1 MIAWNDYLE
10 KLISVPDEMDEITL
24 SFDGG
29 NTNISIPA
37 IVKSS
42 ILMLDKMVQY
52 QGKRHVLVFPEREKT
67 ALIFA
72 LIRAIMNSSY

>member
-52 QGKRHVLVFPEREKT
+52 QGKRHVLVLPWEESAVTLR
-67 ALIFA
+67 
-72 LIRAIMNSSY
+72 